1 MLVIAA
7 AALTPGASAA
17 RAWRAVWRD
26 ARHHRS
32 PNAGYP
38 EAAFAGALHIALAG
52 PRVYGG
58 VRVEDAIMGSG
69 RRDATAAE
77 IRAALSLYIRADALL
92 IGLAGLLTIIEWL
105 FL

>member
-1 MLVIAA
+1 
-7 AALTPGASAA
+7 
-17 RAWRAVWRD
+17 VWRD

-69 RRDATAAE
+69 RRDATAAD
-77 IRAALSLYIRADALL
+77 IRAGLSLYLRADAML
-92 IGLAGLLTIIEWL
+92 IGLAAAVAMIGWVYPT
-105 FL
+105 